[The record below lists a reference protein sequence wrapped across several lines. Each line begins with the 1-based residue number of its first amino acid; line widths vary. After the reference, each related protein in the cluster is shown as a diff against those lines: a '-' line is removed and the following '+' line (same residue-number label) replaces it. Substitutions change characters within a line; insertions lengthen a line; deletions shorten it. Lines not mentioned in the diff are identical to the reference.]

1 MDSSKTTT
9 ITTATTTISA
19 ATTVSLSDSPPVQE
33 SPFSNYVSRLSPIKP
48 VKASRVAQGL
58 LGINSPPL
66 VFTSPRTLSDRQ
78 TNFLRR
84 FQCPQ
89 ISGAEIS
96 KNDGGSKKSADGP
109 EDLRKSS
116 TYLNSRLIVDVQ
128 KSNNIN
134 NNSEQDQPG
143 SFSGCVDEYLSDPVD
158 VDCADSVNLVSQ
170 NVKRSD
176 DAHQSSESNLT
187 KSKIAILESD
197 GIIDMETKGDES
209 QAMPEQDGEDPK
221 EQSTSETKK
230 EKIEEEGNIVEQPSH
245 VCPNFVSDLLVDHAS
260 RQQQCNTSGAQ
271 AAPPHEDY
279 GEDGETVL
287 HGPAQLITHHG
298 SEVMPLNGSQVS
310 QLHRGMSRRCLQ
322 FEEAQQK
329 TPMDGTYSLDSAITI
344 IGSISSSSNTELEI
358 LDSSQV
364 ELPSSFSKK
373 QTMFVSK
380 PSGFGLHLNSIVNT
394 LPIGCS
400 ASEPIMS
407 HHSAGYKISCSKLP
421 NLVERVSSTAG
432 DDVLQTK
439 ASLATGSAISES
451 LHTKETLNKLQ
462 PPEHQI
468 TLHNNRR
475 FSSEHADNFEEF
487 NQSSPKK
494 KRQDYVIVF
503 IFNFCFLLSLSL
515 CMKKVSSTD
524 GDGCKRCNCKKTRCL
539 KRYCDC
545 FAAGIYCAETCA
557 CQGCFNRPEYED
569 TVLEARQQ
577 KESHNP
583 LAFAPKIVQHVT
595 EFHAINVEDAG
606 LFTPSSGRHKTGCN
620 CKRSMCVKKYCECYQ
635 ANVGCSNACRCEGC
649 KNIHG
654 RKEEYGMTGEIVS
667 NRANEE
673 RLESMADN
681 KFKMIANNKFLHA
694 ELYDPRSLTPPTPSF
709 EYSSHGKEAA
719 KSRLLPGRYVLS
731 SEPDFSMLPSYAKST
746 SSPSNSHGNDKFRKT
761 SKTLDVVSHS
771 QELDYNITET
781 MGQFSPRFDEL
792 ADFSDHTP
800 LPNPSPIMMASSS
813 SKTRDTAIISQL
825 CLYPGS
831 GRLSSG
837 GSFQWRSSPI
847 TPMTR
852 LGETK
857 TQALDSG
864 CGLYDILEDD
874 TPEIFKE
881 SPTPVTSVKAS
892 SPHKKRVSPPRG
904 HIQEFQSSSSASLKS
919 GRKFVLKS
927 VPSFP
932 PLTPCIDPKD
942 RTQQKY

>member
-1 MDSSKTTT
+1 MDSSKTT

-48 VKASRVAQGL
+48 VKASHVAQGL

-78 TNFLRR
+78 TNFPRR

-158 VDCADSVNLVSQ
+158 VDCAYSVNLVSQ
-170 NVKRSD
+170 DVKRSD

-197 GIIDMETKGDES
+197 GIIDMETKGDAS
-209 QAMPEQDGEDPK
+209 QAMPEQDGKDPK

-245 VCPNFVSDLLVDHAS
+245 VCPNFVSDLVVDHAS

-271 AAPPHEDY
+271 AAPHEDY

-287 HGPAQLITHHG
+287 HGPVQLITHHG
-298 SEVMPLNGSQVS
+298 SEVS

-364 ELPSSFSKK
+364 ELPSSSSKK

-451 LHTKETLNKLQ
+451 PHTKETLNKLQ
-462 PPEHQI
+462 PPKHQI

-494 KRQDYVIVF
+494 KR
-503 IFNFCFLLSLSL
+503 
-515 CMKKVSSTD
+515 KKVSSTD

-595 EFHAINVEDAG
+595 EFHAINVMQAC
-606 LFTPSSGRHKTGCN
+606 LRRP
-620 CKRSMCVKKYCECYQ
+620 Q

-681 KFKMIANNKFLHA
+681 KFKMIANNKFLQA

-746 SSPSNSHGNDKFRKT
+746 SSPSNSHGNDMLRKT

-800 LPNPSPIMMASSS
+800 LPNPSPIIMASSS
-813 SKTRDTAIISQL
+813 SKTRDAAIVSQL

-831 GRLSSG
+831 GCISSG
-837 GSFQWRSSPI
+837 GSLQWRSSPI

-904 HIQEFQSSSSASLKS
+904 HFQEFQSISSASLKS

>member
-1 MDSSKTTT
+1 MDSPKTTT
-9 ITTATTTISA
+9 TTTATTTISA
-19 ATTVSLSDSPPVQE
+19 TTTVSLSDSPPVQE

-48 VKASRVAQGL
+48 VKASHVAQGL

-84 FQCPQ
+84 FPCPQ

-109 EDLRKSS
+109 KDLRKSS
-116 TYLNSRLIVDVQ
+116 TYLNSRLIINVQ

-134 NNSEQDQPG
+134 NFEQDQLG
-143 SFSGCVDEYLSDPVD
+143 SFSGCVDEYLFDPVD

-176 DAHQSSESNLT
+176 DA
-187 KSKIAILESD
+187 
-197 GIIDMETKGDES
+197 
-209 QAMPEQDGEDPK
+209 MPEQDGEDPK
-221 EQSTSETKK
+221 EHSTSETIK

-245 VCPNFVSDLLVDHAS
+245 VCPNFMSDLLVDHTS
-260 RQQQCNTSGAQ
+260 RQQQCDTSGAQ
-271 AAPPHEDY
+271 AAPPLEDY
-279 GEDGETVL
+279 GEDGGTVL
-287 HGPAQLITHHG
+287 HGPVQLITHHG
-298 SEVMPLNGSQVS
+298 SEVS

-322 FEEAQQK
+322 FEKAQQK
-329 TPMDGTYSLDSAITI
+329 TPMDGTYSLDLAITI

-364 ELPSSFSKK
+364 ELPSSSRKK
-373 QTMFVSK
+373 QTVFVSM
-380 PSGFGLHLNSIVNT
+380 P
-394 LPIGCS
+394 
-400 ASEPIMS
+400 
-407 HHSAGYKISCSKLP
+407 SAGHKISCSKLP
-421 NLVERVSSTAG
+421 SLVERVSSTAG

-468 TLHNNRR
+468 TLHNNKR

-494 KRQDYVIVF
+494 KR
-503 IFNFCFLLSLSL
+503 
-515 CMKKVSSTD
+515 KKVSSTD

-595 EFHAINVEDAG
+595 EFHAINVEDAS

-681 KFKMIANNKFLHA
+681 KFKMIVNNKFLHA
-694 ELYDPRSLTPPTPSF
+694 ELCDPRSLTPPTLSF
-709 EYSSHGKEAA
+709 EYT
-719 KSRLLPGRYVLS
+719 RY
-731 SEPDFSMLPSYAKST
+731 FFY
-746 SSPSNSHGNDKFRKT
+746 
-761 SKTLDVVSHS
+761 
-771 QELDYNITET
+771 
-781 MGQFSPRFDEL
+781 
-792 ADFSDHTP
+792 
-800 LPNPSPIMMASSS
+800 
-813 SKTRDTAIISQL
+813 
-825 CLYPGS
+825 
-831 GRLSSG
+831 
-837 GSFQWRSSPI
+837 
-847 TPMTR
+847 
-852 LGETK
+852 
-857 TQALDSG
+857 
-864 CGLYDILEDD
+864 
-874 TPEIFKE
+874 
-881 SPTPVTSVKAS
+881 
-892 SPHKKRVSPPRG
+892 
-904 HIQEFQSSSSASLKS
+904 
-919 GRKFVLKS
+919 
-927 VPSFP
+927 
-932 PLTPCIDPKD
+932 
-942 RTQQKY
+942 

>member
-1 MDSSKTTT
+1 MDSPKTTT

-19 ATTVSLSDSPPVQE
+19 TTTVSLSDSPPVQE

-48 VKASRVAQGL
+48 VKASHVAQGL

-78 TNFLRR
+78 TNFMRR

-96 KNDGGSKKSADGP
+96 KNNGGSKKSADGP
-109 EDLRKSS
+109 KDLRKSS
-116 TYLNSRLIVDVQ
+116 TYLNSRLIIDVQ

-134 NNSEQDQPG
+134 NHSEQNQPG

-187 KSKIAILESD
+187 NSKIDILESD
-197 GIIDMETKGDES
+197 GIIDMETKGDAS

-230 EKIEEEGNIVEQPSH
+230 EKIEEEGNIVERPSH

-260 RQQQCNTSGAQ
+260 RQQQCDTSGAQ
-271 AAPPHEDY
+271 AAPPLEDY
-279 GEDGETVL
+279 GEDGGTVL
-287 HGPAQLITHHG
+287 HGPVQLITHHG
-298 SEVMPLNGSQVS
+298 SEVS

-344 IGSISSSSNTELEI
+344 IGSISSSNTELEI

-364 ELPSSFSKK
+364 KLPSSSSKK

-421 NLVERVSSTAG
+421 SLVERVSSTAG

-451 LHTKETLNKLQ
+451 LHNKETLNKLQ

-475 FSSEHADNFEEF
+475 FSSEHADNFEE
-487 NQSSPKK
+487 
-494 KRQDYVIVF
+494 
-503 IFNFCFLLSLSL
+503 
-515 CMKKVSSTD
+515 
-524 GDGCKRCNCKKTRCL
+524 
-539 KRYCDC
+539 YCDC

-595 EFHAINVEDAG
+595 EFHAIIVEDAG

-667 NRANEE
+667 NRVNEE

-681 KFKMIANNKFLHA
+681 KLKMIANNKFLHA
-694 ELYDPRSLTPPTPSF
+694 ELYDPHSLTPPTPSF

-746 SSPSNSHGNDKFRKT
+746 SSPSNSHGNDKLRKT
-761 SKTLDVVSHS
+761 SKTLDVVPHS

-825 CLYPGS
+825 CLYPES

-837 GSFQWRSSPI
+837 GSLQWRSSPI

-904 HIQEFQSSSSASLKS
+904 HIQEFQSSSSAGLKS

>member
-1 MDSSKTTT
+1 MDSPKTTT
-9 ITTATTTISA
+9 TTTATTTISA
-19 ATTVSLSDSPPVQE
+19 TTTVSLSDSPPVQE

-48 VKASRVAQGL
+48 VKASHVAQGL

-84 FQCPQ
+84 FPCPQ

-109 EDLRKSS
+109 KDLRKSS
-116 TYLNSRLIVDVQ
+116 TYLNSRLIINVQ

-134 NNSEQDQPG
+134 NFEQDQLG
-143 SFSGCVDEYLSDPVD
+143 SFSGCVDEYLFDPVD
-158 VDCADSVNLVSQ
+158 VDCADSVNL
-170 NVKRSD
+170 
-176 DAHQSSESNLT
+176 
-187 KSKIAILESD
+187 
-197 GIIDMETKGDES
+197 TKGDAS

-221 EQSTSETKK
+221 EHSTSETIK

-245 VCPNFVSDLLVDHAS
+245 VCPNFMSDLLVDHTS
-260 RQQQCNTSGAQ
+260 RQQQCDTSGAQ
-271 AAPPHEDY
+271 AAPPLEDY
-279 GEDGETVL
+279 GEDGGTVL
-287 HGPAQLITHHG
+287 HGPVQLITHHG
-298 SEVMPLNGSQVS
+298 SEVS

-322 FEEAQQK
+322 FEKAQQK
-329 TPMDGTYSLDSAITI
+329 TPMDGTYSLDLAITI

-364 ELPSSFSKK
+364 ELPSSSRKK
-373 QTMFVSK
+373 QTVFVSM
-380 PSGFGLHLNSIVNT
+380 P
-394 LPIGCS
+394 
-400 ASEPIMS
+400 
-407 HHSAGYKISCSKLP
+407 SAGHKISCSKLP
-421 NLVERVSSTAG
+421 SLVERVSSTAG

-468 TLHNNRR
+468 TLHNNKR

-494 KRQDYVIVF
+494 KRQDH
-503 IFNFCFLLSLSL
+503 
-515 CMKKVSSTD
+515 KVSSTD

-595 EFHAINVEDAG
+595 EFHAINVEDAS

-654 RKEEYGMTGEIVS
+654 RKEGE
-667 NRANEE
+667 
-673 RLESMADN
+673 
-681 KFKMIANNKFLHA
+681 KLH
-694 ELYDPRSLTPPTPSF
+694 R
-709 EYSSHGKEAA
+709 
-719 KSRLLPGRYVLS
+719 
-731 SEPDFSMLPSYAKST
+731 
-746 SSPSNSHGNDKFRKT
+746 N
-761 SKTLDVVSHS
+761 
-771 QELDYNITET
+771 
-781 MGQFSPRFDEL
+781 
-792 ADFSDHTP
+792 
-800 LPNPSPIMMASSS
+800 
-813 SKTRDTAIISQL
+813 
-825 CLYPGS
+825 
-831 GRLSSG
+831 
-837 GSFQWRSSPI
+837 
-847 TPMTR
+847 
-852 LGETK
+852 
-857 TQALDSG
+857 
-864 CGLYDILEDD
+864 
-874 TPEIFKE
+874 
-881 SPTPVTSVKAS
+881 
-892 SPHKKRVSPPRG
+892 
-904 HIQEFQSSSSASLKS
+904 
-919 GRKFVLKS
+919 
-927 VPSFP
+927 
-932 PLTPCIDPKD
+932 
-942 RTQQKY
+942 

>member
-1 MDSSKTTT
+1 
-9 ITTATTTISA
+9 
-19 ATTVSLSDSPPVQE
+19 
-33 SPFSNYVSRLSPIKP
+33 
-48 VKASRVAQGL
+48 
-58 LGINSPPL
+58 
-66 VFTSPRTLSDRQ
+66 
-78 TNFLRR
+78 
-84 FQCPQ
+84 
-89 ISGAEIS
+89 
-96 KNDGGSKKSADGP
+96 
-109 EDLRKSS
+109 
-116 TYLNSRLIVDVQ
+116 
-128 KSNNIN
+128 
-134 NNSEQDQPG
+134 
-143 SFSGCVDEYLSDPVD
+143 
-158 VDCADSVNLVSQ
+158 
-170 NVKRSD
+170 
-176 DAHQSSESNLT
+176 
-187 KSKIAILESD
+187 
-197 GIIDMETKGDES
+197 METKGDAS
-209 QAMPEQDGEDPK
+209 QAMPEQDGKDPK

-245 VCPNFVSDLLVDHAS
+245 VCPNFVSDLVVDHAS
-260 RQQQCNTSGAQ
+260 RQQQYNTSGAQ
-271 AAPPHEDY
+271 AAPPYEDY

-287 HGPAQLITHHG
+287 HGPVQLITHHG

-364 ELPSSFSKK
+364 ELPSSSSKK

-494 KRQDYVIVF
+494 KRQDY
-503 IFNFCFLLSLSL
+503 
-515 CMKKVSSTD
+515 KVSSTD

-635 ANVGCSNACRCEGC
+635 VLMLDAPMLVDVKGAKISMVGKKLYKTLILMTIYHVENFTSSFGGLVKDNLGKTWECHRMFGSTENRS
-649 KNIHG
+649 
-654 RKEEYGMTGEIVS
+654 EYGMTGEIVS

-681 KFKMIANNKFLHA
+681 KFKMIANNKFLQA

-709 EYSSHGKEAA
+709 ECSSHGKEAA

-731 SEPDFSMLPSYAKST
+731 SEPDFSMLPSYAKSI
-746 SSPSNSHGNDKFRKT
+746 SSPSNSHGNDMLRKT

-800 LPNPSPIMMASSS
+800 LPNPSPIIMASSS
-813 SKTRDTAIISQL
+813 SKMRDTAIVSQL

-837 GSFQWRSSPI
+837 GSLQWRSSPI

-904 HIQEFQSSSSASLKS
+904 HFQEFQSSSSASLKS

>member
-1 MDSSKTTT
+1 MDSPKTTT
-9 ITTATTTISA
+9 TTTATTTISA
-19 ATTVSLSDSPPVQE
+19 TTTVSLSDSPPVQE

-48 VKASRVAQGL
+48 VKASHVAQGL

-84 FQCPQ
+84 FPCPQ

-109 EDLRKSS
+109 KDLRKSS
-116 TYLNSRLIVDVQ
+116 TYLNSRLIINVQ

-134 NNSEQDQPG
+134 NFEQDQLG
-143 SFSGCVDEYLSDPVD
+143 SFSGCVDEYLFDPVD
-158 VDCADSVNLVSQ
+158 VDCADSVNL
-170 NVKRSD
+170 
-176 DAHQSSESNLT
+176 SSESNLT
-187 KSKIAILESD
+187 NSKIVMLESD
-197 GIIDMETKGDES
+197 GIIDMETKGDAS

-221 EQSTSETKK
+221 EHSTSETIK

-245 VCPNFVSDLLVDHAS
+245 VCPNFMSDLLVDHTS
-260 RQQQCNTSGAQ
+260 RQQQCDTSGAQ
-271 AAPPHEDY
+271 VIPAFVFLC
-279 GEDGETVL
+279 ETRSKSVE
-287 HGPAQLITHHG
+287 PA
-298 SEVMPLNGSQVS
+298 SPDVS
-310 QLHRGMSRRCLQ
+310 QLHRGMSRRYLQ
-322 FEEAQQK
+322 FEKAQQK
-329 TPMDGTYSLDSAITI
+329 TPMDGTYSLDLAITI

-364 ELPSSFSKK
+364 ELPSSSRKK
-373 QTMFVSK
+373 QTVFVSM

-394 LPIGCS
+394 LLIGCTG
-400 ASEPIMS
+400 
-407 HHSAGYKISCSKLP
+407 HKISCSKLP
-421 NLVERVSSTAG
+421 SLVERVSSTAG

-468 TLHNNRR
+468 TLHNNKR

-494 KRQDYVIVF
+494 KRQDH
-503 IFNFCFLLSLSL
+503 
-515 CMKKVSSTD
+515 KVSSTD

-595 EFHAINVEDAG
+595 EFHAINVEDAS

-681 KFKMIANNKFLHA
+681 KFKMIVNNKFLHA
-694 ELYDPRSLTPPTPSF
+694 ELCDPRSLTPPTLSF
-709 EYSSHGKEAA
+709 EYTSHGKKAA

-731 SEPDFSMLPSYAKST
+731 SETDFSMLP
-746 SSPSNSHGNDKFRKT
+746 RKIHN
-761 SKTLDVVSHS
+761 KTLDVVSHS
-771 QELDYNITET
+771 QELDYNITEA
-781 MGQFSPRFDEL
+781 MGQFSPRFNEL

-813 SKTRDTAIISQL
+813 SKTRDTAIISQV

-831 GRLSSG
+831 GRLSSS
-837 GSFQWRSSPI
+837 GSLQWRSSPI

-864 CGLYDILEDD
+864 CGLYDILEDG

-892 SPHKKRVSPPRG
+892 SPHKKGVSPPRG
-904 HIQEFQSSSSASLKS
+904 HIQEFQSSSSAGLKS

>member
-1 MDSSKTTT
+1 MDSSKTT

-48 VKASRVAQGL
+48 VKASHVAQGL

-158 VDCADSVNLVSQ
+158 VDCAYSVNLVSQ
-170 NVKRSD
+170 DVKRSD

-197 GIIDMETKGDES
+197 GIIDMETKGDAS
-209 QAMPEQDGEDPK
+209 QAMPEQDGKDPK

-245 VCPNFVSDLLVDHAS
+245 VCPNFVSDLVVDHAS
-260 RQQQCNTSGAQ
+260 RQQQYNTSGAQ
-271 AAPPHEDY
+271 AAPPYEDY

-287 HGPAQLITHHG
+287 HGPVQLITHHG
-298 SEVMPLNGSQVS
+298 SEVS

-364 ELPSSFSKK
+364 ELPSSSSKK

-494 KRQDYVIVF
+494 KR
-503 IFNFCFLLSLSL
+503 
-515 CMKKVSSTD
+515 KKVSSTD

-681 KFKMIANNKFLHA
+681 KFKMIANNKFLQA

-709 EYSSHGKEAA
+709 ECSSHGKEAA

-731 SEPDFSMLPSYAKST
+731 SEPDFSMLPSYAKSI
-746 SSPSNSHGNDKFRKT
+746 SSPSNSHGNDMLRKT

-800 LPNPSPIMMASSS
+800 LPNPSPIIMASSS
-813 SKTRDTAIISQL
+813 SKMRDTAIVSQL

-837 GSFQWRSSPI
+837 GSLQWRSSPI

-904 HIQEFQSSSSASLKS
+904 HFQEFQSSSSASLKS

>member
-1 MDSSKTTT
+1 MDSPKTTT
-9 ITTATTTISA
+9 TTTATTTISA
-19 ATTVSLSDSPPVQE
+19 TTTE

-48 VKASRVAQGL
+48 VKASHVAQGL

-84 FQCPQ
+84 FPCPQ

-109 EDLRKSS
+109 KDLRKSS
-116 TYLNSRLIVDVQ
+116 TYLNSRLIINVQ

-134 NNSEQDQPG
+134 NFEQDQLG
-143 SFSGCVDEYLSDPVD
+143 SFSGCVDEYLFDPVD
-158 VDCADSVNLVSQ
+158 VDCADSVNL
-170 NVKRSD
+170 
-176 DAHQSSESNLT
+176 
-187 KSKIAILESD
+187 
-197 GIIDMETKGDES
+197 TKGDAS

-221 EQSTSETKK
+221 EHSTSETIK

-245 VCPNFVSDLLVDHAS
+245 VCPNFMSDLLVDHTS
-260 RQQQCNTSGAQ
+260 RQQQCDTSGAQ
-271 AAPPHEDY
+271 AAPPLEDY
-279 GEDGETVL
+279 GEDGGTVL
-287 HGPAQLITHHG
+287 HGPVQLITHHG
-298 SEVMPLNGSQVS
+298 SEVS

-322 FEEAQQK
+322 FEKAQQK
-329 TPMDGTYSLDSAITI
+329 TPMDGTYSLDLAITI

-364 ELPSSFSKK
+364 ELPSSSRKK
-373 QTMFVSK
+373 QTVFVSM
-380 PSGFGLHLNSIVNT
+380 P
-394 LPIGCS
+394 
-400 ASEPIMS
+400 
-407 HHSAGYKISCSKLP
+407 SAGHKISCSKLP
-421 NLVERVSSTAG
+421 SLVERVSSTAG

-468 TLHNNRR
+468 TLHNNKR

-494 KRQDYVIVF
+494 KR
-503 IFNFCFLLSLSL
+503 
-515 CMKKVSSTD
+515 KKVSSTD

-595 EFHAINVEDAG
+595 EFHAINVEDAS

-654 RKEEYGMTGEIVS
+654 RKEGE
-667 NRANEE
+667 
-673 RLESMADN
+673 
-681 KFKMIANNKFLHA
+681 KLH
-694 ELYDPRSLTPPTPSF
+694 R
-709 EYSSHGKEAA
+709 
-719 KSRLLPGRYVLS
+719 
-731 SEPDFSMLPSYAKST
+731 
-746 SSPSNSHGNDKFRKT
+746 N
-761 SKTLDVVSHS
+761 
-771 QELDYNITET
+771 
-781 MGQFSPRFDEL
+781 
-792 ADFSDHTP
+792 
-800 LPNPSPIMMASSS
+800 
-813 SKTRDTAIISQL
+813 
-825 CLYPGS
+825 
-831 GRLSSG
+831 
-837 GSFQWRSSPI
+837 
-847 TPMTR
+847 
-852 LGETK
+852 
-857 TQALDSG
+857 
-864 CGLYDILEDD
+864 
-874 TPEIFKE
+874 
-881 SPTPVTSVKAS
+881 
-892 SPHKKRVSPPRG
+892 
-904 HIQEFQSSSSASLKS
+904 
-919 GRKFVLKS
+919 
-927 VPSFP
+927 
-932 PLTPCIDPKD
+932 
-942 RTQQKY
+942 

>member
-1 MDSSKTTT
+1 MDSSKTT

-48 VKASRVAQGL
+48 VKASHVAQGL

-78 TNFLRR
+78 TNFPRR

-158 VDCADSVNLVSQ
+158 VDCAYSVNLVSQ
-170 NVKRSD
+170 DVKRSD

-197 GIIDMETKGDES
+197 GIIDMETKGDAS
-209 QAMPEQDGEDPK
+209 QAMPEQDGKDPK

-245 VCPNFVSDLLVDHAS
+245 VCPNFVSDLVVDHAS

-271 AAPPHEDY
+271 AAPHEDY

-287 HGPAQLITHHG
+287 HGPVQLITHHG

-364 ELPSSFSKK
+364 ELPSSSSKK

-451 LHTKETLNKLQ
+451 PHTKETLNKLQ
-462 PPEHQI
+462 PPKHQI

-475 FSSEHADNFEEF
+475 FSSEHADNFEE
-487 NQSSPKK
+487 
-494 KRQDYVIVF
+494 
-503 IFNFCFLLSLSL
+503 
-515 CMKKVSSTD
+515 KKVSSTD

-681 KFKMIANNKFLHA
+681 KFKMIANNKFLQA

-746 SSPSNSHGNDKFRKT
+746 SSPSNSHGNDMLRKT

-800 LPNPSPIMMASSS
+800 LPNPSPIIMASSS
-813 SKTRDTAIISQL
+813 SKTRDAAIVSQL

-831 GRLSSG
+831 GCISSG
-837 GSFQWRSSPI
+837 GSLQWRSSPI

-904 HIQEFQSSSSASLKS
+904 HFQEFQSISSASLKS

>member
-1 MDSSKTTT
+1 MKMEG
-9 ITTATTTISA
+9 
-19 ATTVSLSDSPPVQE
+19 SPE
-33 SPFSNYVSRLSPIKP
+33 SVLLSPIKP
-48 VKASRVAQGL
+48 VKASHVAQGL

-78 TNFLRR
+78 TNFPRR

-158 VDCADSVNLVSQ
+158 VDCAYSVNLVSQ
-170 NVKRSD
+170 DVKRSD

-197 GIIDMETKGDES
+197 GIIDMETKGDAS
-209 QAMPEQDGEDPK
+209 QAMPEQDGKDPK

-245 VCPNFVSDLLVDHAS
+245 VCPNFVSDLVVDHAS

-271 AAPPHEDY
+271 AAPHEDY

-287 HGPAQLITHHG
+287 HGPVQLITHHG
-298 SEVMPLNGSQVS
+298 SEVS

-364 ELPSSFSKK
+364 ELPSSSSKK

-451 LHTKETLNKLQ
+451 PHTKETLNKLQ
-462 PPEHQI
+462 PPKHQI

-475 FSSEHADNFEEF
+475 FSSEHADNFEE
-487 NQSSPKK
+487 
-494 KRQDYVIVF
+494 
-503 IFNFCFLLSLSL
+503 
-515 CMKKVSSTD
+515 KKVSSTD

-595 EFHAINVEDAG
+595 EFHAINEDAG

-681 KFKMIANNKFLHA
+681 KFKMIANNKFLQA

-746 SSPSNSHGNDKFRKT
+746 SSPSNSHGNDMLRKT

-800 LPNPSPIMMASSS
+800 LPNPSPIIMASSS
-813 SKTRDTAIISQL
+813 SKTRDAAIVSQL

-831 GRLSSG
+831 GCISSG
-837 GSFQWRSSPI
+837 GSLQWRSSPI

-904 HIQEFQSSSSASLKS
+904 HFQEFQSISSASLKS